1 MRVFLL
7 RLLTRRPSPL
17 AAPARLPAASTITAL
32 DLLRALGCDE

>member
-7 RLLTRRPSPL
+7 RLLIRRPSP
-17 AAPARLPAASTITAL
+17 AAPAVPLPPAITAL

>member
-7 RLLTRRPSPL
+7 RLLNRRPFRIPSPVRL
-17 AAPARLPAASTITAL
+17 TPPAITDL

>member
-7 RLLTRRPSPL
+7 RLLTRRPSLL
-17 AAPARLPAASTITAL
+17 APPERVSATPAIHAL